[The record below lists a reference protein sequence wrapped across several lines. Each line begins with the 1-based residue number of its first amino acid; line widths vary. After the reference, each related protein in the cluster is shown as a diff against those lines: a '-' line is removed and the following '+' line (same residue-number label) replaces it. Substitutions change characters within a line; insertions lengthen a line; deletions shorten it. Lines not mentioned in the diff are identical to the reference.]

1 MRMKLNSNAII
12 SYEESITIQNICCKI
27 RYITCNSIFDFENSV
42 KKKNTKLLQNVLP
55 PINLDVLSI
64 KEEDRGGNQGDV
76 KILGIHWNLVDVNN
90 EDPRHVGK
98 LCCTLGK
105 LE

>member
-12 SYEESITIQNICCKI
+12 SYEESITIQNTCCKI

-42 KKKNTKLLQNVLP
+42 KKKNKSLQNVLP

-90 EDPRHVGK
+90 EDPCHVGK

>member
-12 SYEESITIQNICCKI
+12 SYEESITIQNTCCKI

-42 KKKNTKLLQNVLP
+42 KKKTKLLQNVLP

-90 EDPRHVGK
+90 EDPCHVGK
-98 LCCTLGK
+98 LFCTLGK